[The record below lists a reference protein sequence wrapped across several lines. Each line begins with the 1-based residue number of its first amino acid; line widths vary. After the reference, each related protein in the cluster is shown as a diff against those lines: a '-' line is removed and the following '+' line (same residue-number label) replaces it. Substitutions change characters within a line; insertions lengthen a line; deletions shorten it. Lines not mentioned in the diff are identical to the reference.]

1 MLLSDCNSFEF
12 EEKVDEKESFFT
24 DLWSIDVSLGE
35 KSWLYALTAFALAFD
50 GDDECLHVELCF
62 EEFDSNK

>member
-1 MLLSDCNSFEF
+1 MLLFDCNSFEF

-24 DLWSIDVSLGE
+24 DLWSIYVSLGE
-35 KSWLYALTAFALAFD
+35 EGRFDALATFALAFD